1 MTATP
6 DTIANTGAVS
16 ERIPCFGGPM
26 DGQVVETAGIVRT
39 LFPTQRASDDECYT
53 RCKFYRTVELENGNV
68 RYQLGCAFIWH
79 ADVTADY
86 RLTMDQ
92 DSKVEWSPSLSQIMQ
107 EELEGKP

>member
-26 DGQVVETAGIVRT
+26 DGQIVETAGIVRT
-39 LFPTQRASDDECYT
+39 LFPNRRASDDECYT
-53 RCKFYRTVELENGNV
+53 RFRFYRTVKLENGNV
-68 RYQLGCAFIWH
+68 RYQLGYAFIWH
-79 ADVTADY
+79 TDFAFNY